1 VAPPD
6 EKRIKFCRYCDGVI
20 EWGTEVCPHCGETLK
35 VTKFD
40 DLDFATGPSAA
51 PPASG
56 PSGPVLPA
64 GSGDDL
70 ETVDFEALD
79 VPTTQEMPVLRPVG
93 ESPPVIKPV
102 KGTGRPPVM
111 KPIASGP
118 AAPVLKPIEEGTP
131 PEAPATSVTDCPL
144 CGEKMVLRGGACKN
158 CGKVVC
164 IPCLMRA
171 NGMRTGRVMEM
182 NRVRW
187 SDRSRKLGPDGIICP
202 QCGNK
207 GVNLS

>member
-1 VAPPD
+1 M
-6 EKRIKFCRYCDGVI
+6 I

-40 DLDFATGPSAA
+40 DLDFATGPAAA
-51 PPASG
+51 PPATG
-56 PSGPVLPA
+56 PSAPAPLA
-64 GSGDDL
+64 GSGEDL

-79 VPTTQEMPVLRPVG
+79 VPATEEMPVLRPVG
-93 ESPPVIKPV
+93 ESPPVMKPIG
-102 KGTGRPPVM
+102 KGSGPPVM
-111 KPIASGP
+111 KPVSPGP
-118 AAPVLKPIEEGTP
+118 AAPVLRPIGEGTP
-131 PEAPATSVTDCPL
+131 PEAPPTPVADCPL

-158 CGKVVC
+158 CGKIVC

-171 NGMRTGRVMEM
+171 NGMRAGRVMEM

-187 SDRSRKLGPDGIICP
+187 GDRSKKLGPDGIICP

-207 GVNLS
+207 GVHLS